1 MLILALQSAYAV
13 ASLGFG
19 GYPLYQL
26 GLFTLG
32 TCPGGGNSN
41 LWALLLGADVNLSV
55 TMTFVSTLAAVGG
68 CRISSS
74 SHAQHNVCFPGNKG
88 HHGPLPIPI

>member
-1 MLILALQSAYAV
+1 MAY
-13 ASLGFG
+13 LGFQR
-19 GYPLYQL
+19 YPLYQL

-55 TMTFVSTLAAVGG
+55 TMTFVSTLAAIGESCGVMLVSA
-68 CRISSS
+68 RAAVAES
-74 SHAQHNVCFPGNKG
+74 F
-88 HHGPLPIPI
+88 